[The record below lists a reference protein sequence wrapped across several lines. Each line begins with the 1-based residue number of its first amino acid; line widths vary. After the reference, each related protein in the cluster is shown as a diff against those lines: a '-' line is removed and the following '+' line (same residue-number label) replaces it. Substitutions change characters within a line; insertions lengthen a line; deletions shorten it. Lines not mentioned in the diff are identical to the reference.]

1 MKQSLGMRTGQSLTM
16 TPALQQA
23 IRLLQLSTLDLKQ
36 EIQQAIES
44 NLMLE
49 LSDDDSPEPDAG
61 AETAEESEALNER
74 NHASVSDSSDGL
86 AAEVAATEVR
96 GDEPMQDDMPMDA
109 DWGDIYDTP
118 SKSDNSSDDDD
129 LAEFRRANQHSGET
143 LQEHLRW
150 QAGLLPLKEW
160 EAEAA
165 DYLIDAIND
174 DGYLEDWDEAC
185 AHFRETFGLTP
196 AHLEKVLKKVQE
208 FDPPGIAARDLGEC
222 LRLQLQQLDASQEG
236 YALALVLVDKHLP
249 LLARRDY
256 PALRRATGH
265 DEAQLRV
272 ALALIQKL
280 QPHPGRPYAAHE
292 SDYIEPDVFVA
303 KHQGKWRVGLNREST
318 PAVRINPHYLS
329 MVKRADSSKD
339 QLTMKTHL
347 QEARYFLH
355 SLQSRNDTL
364 LRVAQCIVEEQRAF
378 LDYGPEAMRPLVLR
392 DVASQLGIHESTVSR
407 ATANKYLLTPRGLFE
422 LKHFFSSHVQTSDGG
437 VASATAIQAMLKRLI
452 AAENPAQPLSDANLA
467 DLLQK
472 EGIQVARRTV
482 AKYREALNL
491 PPSHE
496 RRPL

>member
-1 MKQSLGMRTGQSLTM
+1 MKQALGLRMGQALTM

-36 EIQQAIES
+36 EIQQAIDS

-49 LSDDDSPEPDAG
+49 LDDDPSP
-61 AETAEESEALNER
+61 ESEAGDEAVAEAEAALQFEG
-74 NHASVSDSSDGL
+74 SGSLS
-86 AAEVAATEVR
+86 AEVAVAEVH
-96 GDEPMQDDMPMDA
+96 GDDPISDELPVDA
-109 DWGDIYDTP
+109 DWGDVYDTP
-118 SKSDNSSDDDD
+118 SKSDSNSGNDEE
-129 LAEFRRANQHSGET
+129 LAEFRRANQHSDET
-143 LQEHLRW
+143 LNEHLRW
-150 QAGLLPLKEW
+150 QAGLLPLNEW
-160 EAEAA
+160 EAEVA

-185 AHFRETFGLTP
+185 THFREAMGLSV
-196 AHLEKVLKKVQE
+196 AQVSRVLRQIQD
-208 FDPPGIAARDLGEC
+208 FDPPGVAARDLGEC
-222 LRLQLQQLDASQEG
+222 LHLQLAQLDAQQQG
-236 YALALVLVDKHLP
+236 HALALLLVDKHLP
-249 LLARRDY
+249 QLAKRDY

-265 DEAQLRV
+265 DEASLKV
-272 ALALIQKL
+272 ALALIQRL

-292 SDYIEPDVFVA
+292 SDYIEPDVYVSKF
-303 KHQGKWRVGLNREST
+303 QGRWKVTLNREST
-318 PAVRINPHYLS
+318 PAVRINPHYLA
-329 MVKRADSSKD
+329 MVKRADSSRD
-339 QLTMKTHL
+339 QVTMKTHL

-364 LRVAQCIVEEQRAF
+364 LRVSQCIVEEQRAF

-392 DVASQLGIHESTVSR
+392 DVAGQLGIHESTVSR

-452 AAENPAQPLSDANLA
+452 AAENPAQPLSDAALA
-467 DLLQK
+467 DLLRK
-472 EGIQVARRTV
+472 EGIEVARRTV